1 MYNKD
6 NVINNMI
13 PATEFIKLME
23 DTINNT
29 DYVERID
36 KLLSFIR
43 KNKNEQKQNKK
54 NFTYRTLRFTL
65 FETKF

>member
-29 DYVERID
+29 DYIERID

-43 KNKNEQKQNKK
+43 KNKNEQKQNKM

-65 FETKF
+65 FETKI